1 MTRRGLTLV
10 EITVALGVTSLMV
23 ALSVGGLRAAGDRA
37 RSERCRGNLRQISLA
52 AQAYACSHGG
62 HLPPAILY
70 FQRSGGLRTLAWD
83 FEQQAGQ
90 VRPGSIWKFTDQPQ
104 EVQQCPAC
112 ASASTFGAD
121 PFTGYH
127 YNTTYLGAEGLLPAA
142 GEDGERLDGWDR
154 VRAGV
159 GPGQWRRTESVAVF
173 ADGGWRG
180 GANKF
185 MRAPSGRVEGDLGLV
200 YAGAGAFRHGGRCN
214 VAWLD
219 GHVEGAEQPH
229 EGEHATPT
237 LLRSVMDWPSNGFLS
252 PDDSAYDPR

>member
-1 MTRRGLTLV
+1 MRRSGLTLV
-10 EITVALGVTSLMV
+10 EVTVALGVTSLLV

-37 RSERCRGNLRQISLA
+37 RGERCRGNLRQISLA
-52 AQAYACSHGG
+52 AQAYACANAG

-70 FQRSGGLRTLAWD
+70 FQRPGGLRTLAWD
-83 FEQQAGQ
+83 FEQQSGQ
-90 VRPGSIWKFTDQPQ
+90 VKPGSIWKFTDQPQ

-112 ASASTFGAD
+112 VAASTFGAD
-121 PFTGYH
+121 PSTGYH
-127 YNTTYLGAEGLLPAA
+127 YNTTYLGAEGLLPSTH
-142 GEDGERLDGWDR
+142 EDGSRLDGWQR

-185 MRAPSGRVEGDLGLV
+185 MRAPSARVEGDLSLV
-200 YAGAGAFRHGGRCN
+200 YAGASAFRHGGRCN

-219 GHVEGAEQPH
+219 GHVEGVEQPH
-229 EGEHATPT
+229 EGVNATPT
-237 LLRSVMDWPSNGFLS
+237 LLRSVMDWPANGFLS